1 MKLIAN
7 LFKVA
12 LFSLVFMSFSL
23 NSVAQKINWLSFED
37 AIAKSEKNP
46 KKIIIDIYTDWC
58 KWCKVMDNN
67 TFSNPIIAKYINDN
81 YYAVKFNAEGTA
93 PVNFKGHEFTNQNRG
108 NRSPHDLAIALLNGK
123 MGYPSYVFMNEKHE
137 IITVVQSYLPPE
149 KFEPMISFIEKELYL
164 DGPSYEDYVKN
175 FESKLD

>member
-1 MKLIAN
+1 MKLFSN
-7 LFKVA
+7 LFKI
-12 LFSLVFMSFSL
+12 SLVFALISLFSIE
-23 NSVAQKINWLSFED
+23 SQGQKINWLSFED

-58 KWCKVMDNN
+58 KWCKVMDNK

-81 YYAVKFNAEGTA
+81 YYAVKFDAESTK
-93 PVNFKGHEFTNQNRG
+93 PVSFKGNEFKNQNRG
-108 NRSPHDLAIALLNGK
+108 NRSPHDLAVALLNGK

-149 KFEPMISFIEKELYL
+149 KFEPMIDFISKEMYVS
-164 DGPSYEDYVKN
+164 GPSYEEFVKN
-175 FESKLD
+175 FVSKL